1 MEEIDQVETTS
12 TKKGFFQ
19 HVFSVDTDAKATILN
34 VVQYIIIAIVPII
47 LLNQLGEKIFSS
59 VDENKGNI
67 ELLAEA
73 LGEIVF
79 IFVGIFFIHR
89 FVTFIPTYSKTDYSK
104 LNLFNSILIFLAIIV
119 SSNNDLSRKIK
130 LLSDRVMELWDGK
143 SDNSGSVNTNA
154 NQPSIENV
162 NIIQPIAR
170 PIVSKQEEG
179 VNFDQMYNGGRT
191 GYEGMANIILN
202 GGQDQMA
209 NKNQGCANDIRSAA
223 NENISS
229 QYNNHNINHIP
240 MI

>member
-89 FVTFIPTYSKTDYSK
+89 FVTFIPTYS
-104 LNLFNSILIFLAIIV
+104 
-119 SSNNDLSRKIK
+119 
-130 LLSDRVMELWDGK
+130 
-143 SDNSGSVNTNA
+143 
-154 NQPSIENV
+154 
-162 NIIQPIAR
+162 
-170 PIVSKQEEG
+170 
-179 VNFDQMYNGGRT
+179 
-191 GYEGMANIILN
+191 
-202 GGQDQMA
+202 
-209 NKNQGCANDIRSAA
+209 
-223 NENISS
+223 
-229 QYNNHNINHIP
+229 
-240 MI
+240 